1 MTNTYIKNATWALTG
16 EKLDLRM
23 GQNGDEH
30 ATLTL
35 NDIPLQG
42 VTAVTPAGE
51 MTIPTGAR
59 VIDAEGKLFLPALFD
74 LHATINLEGR
84 SKRESIYRAGQ
95 AANQGGVWGILVMPS
110 RGFVFDN
117 AATLDSFHDA
127 VSQRSFATMLP
138 AGCITE
144 GMEGQQQAPYNTLAA
159 RGVNILS
166 DGGSMPSSLLMLYRA
181 MQYVAEMGLTLAI
194 RGDVPSLTEK
204 TQVHPGTTSYKLGLH
219 GSPACAEEIGIETLI
234 RLAAETG
241 ASLHIQTV
249 STAEGVNII
258 RRAKQSGKCRLTAEV
273 ALHHLL
279 YTHEDIGDYDT
290 TFKTIPPLREQ
301 SDCMALLEGVK
312 DGTIDCIVSD
322 HTPCMPF
329 AKKQDFVSAPQGM
342 VSLDSFLPTIY
353 TYLIKPG
360 KLSWCDVV
368 RACSTAPALIAH
380 PYDYEEDTPI
390 VAPLMLFDP
399 RVEQQV
405 TAESLLCGTLN
416 SPLLGTVINGTV
428 TLPIN

>member
-23 GQNGDEH
+23 GQNVDDL

-42 VTAVTPAGE
+42 VTTITPAGE
-51 MTIPTGAR
+51 MNIPTGAR

-95 AANQGGVWGILVMPS
+95 AANQGGVWGMLVMPS
-110 RGFVFDN
+110 PGFVFDN

-144 GMEGQQQAPYNTLAA
+144 GMEGLQQAPYNTLAA

-166 DGGSMPSSLLMLYRA
+166 DGGRMPASLLMLYRA

-194 RGDVPSLTEK
+194 RGDVPCLTEK

-234 RLAAETG
+234 RLATETG
-241 ASLHIQTV
+241 ARLHIQTV

-258 RRAKQSGKCRLTAEV
+258 RRTKQSGKCRLTAEV

-279 YTHEDIGDYDT
+279 YTHENIGDYDT

-301 SDCMALLEGVK
+301 SDCATLLEGVR

-342 VSLDSFLPTIY
+342 VALDSFLPAIY
-353 TYLIKPG
+353 THLIKPG
-360 KLSWCDVV
+360 KLSWSDVV

-390 VAPLMLFDP
+390 IAPLMFFDP
-399 RVEQQV
+399 RDDHSV

-416 SPLLGTVINGTV
+416 SPLLGAVITGSV